1 MLKLL
6 METLT
11 CFFLCKKLRRRLTMS
26 IKIVETSLR
35 DGHQSLLATRMTTQ
49 EILSVVPE
57 LDKAGYYAL
66 EVWGGATFDS
76 CLRFLNE
83 DPWERLREIKKLAP
97 NTKLQML
104 FRGQNILGYRH
115 YADDIVEKFV
125 QKSIENGIDII
136 RIFDALNDIR
146 NLKSAVDATKKY
158 GGHCQI
164 ALSYTTSPVH
174 TVSYF
179 VKLAQEVEKM
189 GADSLC
195 IKDMAGILLPS
206 DAYDLIS
213 QLKKNTKLPINLH
226 SHATAGIM
234 EATYL
239 KAIEAG
245 VDIIDTA
252 LSPLSGGTSQPATE
266 SFHYILQN
274 TPYDPKLN
282 IKHLNLAAHKLTFI
296 KDNYLKNGILNPKAL
311 TSNPS
316 ILEYQVPGG
325 MLSNL
330 MSQLKE
336 QNQMDDYEEVL
347 KEIPVVRKDLGY
359 PPLVT
364 PISQMV
370 GTQAVMNV
378 ITGERYKIVPT
389 EVKEYLHGYYGLAP
403 APINP
408 LVLAKIIGD
417 DPVITHRP
425 ADDLK
430 PEFEE
435 LKKKYSYIAK
445 SDEDILSIALFGKVA
460 LDFLEKKHQD
470 KPKTQV
476 FAFSVTVGG
485 KPS

>member
-1 MLKLL
+1 MAL
-6 METLT
+6 
-11 CFFLCKKLRRRLTMS
+11 
-26 IKIVETSLR
+26 KIVETSLR
-35 DGHQSLLATRMTTQ
+35 DGHQSLLATRMTTKD
-49 EILSVVPE
+49 ILSIVPE
-57 LDKAGYYAL
+57 LDKAGFHAL
-66 EVWGGATFDS
+66 EVWGGATFDA
-76 CLRFLNE
+76 CLRFLDE

-115 YADDIVEKFV
+115 YSDDIVDKFV

-174 TVSYF
+174 TIDYY
-179 VKLAQEVEKM
+179 VKLAQEVEEM

-195 IKDMAGILLPS
+195 IKDMAGILLPD
-206 DAYDLIS
+206 DAFNLIT

-226 SHATAGIM
+226 GHATAGIM

-252 LSPLSGGTSQPATE
+252 LSPLSGGTSQVATE
-266 SFHYILQN
+266 SFHYILKD
-274 TPYDPKLN
+274 TKYDPNLDIEQLN
-282 IKHLNLAAHKLTFI
+282 HAAAKLTVI
-296 KDNYLKNGILNPKAL
+296 KDEHLKNGTLNPKAL
-311 TSNPS
+311 TSNPN
-316 ILEYQVPGG
+316 ILLYQVPGG

-330 MSQLKE
+330 MSQLRD
-336 QNQMDDYEEVL
+336 QNMMKDYEKVLEEVP
-347 KEIPVVRKDLGY
+347 IVRKDLGY

-364 PISQMV
+364 PMSQMI

-378 ITGERYKIVPT
+378 MTQSPYKIVSK
-389 EVKEYLHGYYGLAP
+389 EIKEYLLGLYGKAP
-403 APINP
+403 AKIDS
-408 LVLAKIIGD
+408 LVLAKIIGKEK
-417 DPVITHRP
+417 VITHRP

-430 PEFEE
+430 PEFES
-435 LKKKYSYIAK
+435 LKKAYEGLAK
-445 SDEDILSIALFGKVA
+445 SDEDLLSIALFGKVA
-460 LDFLEKKHQD
+460 ISFLEKKYSD
-470 KPKTQV
+470 KPKPRKEV
-476 FAFSVTVGG
+476 YAFSVTIGG
-485 KPS
+485 DAT

>member
-1 MLKLL
+1 MP
-6 METLT
+6 
-11 CFFLCKKLRRRLTMS
+11 

-35 DGHQSLLATRMTTQ
+35 DGHQSLMATRMTTKD
-49 EILSVVPE
+49 ILSIVPE
-57 LDKAGYYAL
+57 LDKAGFHAL
-66 EVWGGATFDS
+66 EVWGGATFDA

-115 YADDIVEKFV
+115 YPDDIVDKFV

-174 TVSYF
+174 TVDYY
-179 VKLAQEVEKM
+179 VKLAQEVESM

-195 IKDMAGILLPS
+195 IKDMAGILLPH
-206 DAYDLIS
+206 DAYNLIS
-213 QLKKNTKLPINLH
+213 QLKQNTKLPINLH

-252 LSPLSGGTSQPATE
+252 LSPLSGGTSQVATE
-266 SFHYILQN
+266 SFHYILKGTQ
-274 TPYDPKLN
+274 YDPKLD
-282 IKHLNLAAHKLTFI
+282 IHKLNQAATKLTII
-296 KDNYLKNGILNPKAL
+296 KDEYLKNGILNPKAL

-336 QNQMDDYEEVL
+336 QDQMKDFEKVL
-347 KEIPVVRKDLGY
+347 KEIPIVRKDLGY

-370 GTQAVMNV
+370 GTQALMNV
-378 ITGERYKIVPT
+378 MTDNPYKIVPK
-389 EVKEYLHGYYGLAP
+389 EIKEYLRGLYGQAP
-403 APINP
+403 AKVNS
-408 LVLAKIIGD
+408 LVLAKIIGND
-417 DPVITHRP
+417 KVITHRP

-430 PEFEE
+430 PEFEA
-435 LKKKYSYIAK
+435 LKEKYKDFAK
-445 SDEDILSIALFGKVA
+445 SDEDLLSIALFEKVA
-460 LDFLEKKHQD
+460 IEFLEKKYNE
-470 KPKTQV
+470 KPKPKNEIY
-476 FAFSVTVGG
+476 AFSVTIGG
-485 KPS
+485 DAT

>member
-1 MLKLL
+1 
-6 METLT
+6 
-11 CFFLCKKLRRRLTMS
+11 MS
-26 IKIVETSLR
+26 VKIVETSLR
-35 DGHQSLLATRMTTQ
+35 DGHQSLLATRMTTKD
-49 EILSVVPE
+49 ILSILPE
-57 LDKAGYYAL
+57 LDKAGFYAL

-83 DPWERLREIKKLAP
+83 DPWERLREIRKLTP

-115 YADDIVEKFV
+115 YPDDIVEKFV

-136 RIFDALNDIR
+136 RIFDALNDVR

-164 ALSYTTSPVH
+164 GLSYTTSPVH
-174 TVSYF
+174 TIDYYVN
-179 VKLAQEVEKM
+179 LAKEVELM

-195 IKDMAGILLPS
+195 IKDMSGILLPD
-206 DAYDLIS
+206 DAYSLIKA
-213 QLKKNTKLPINLH
+213 LKQNTKLPINLH
-226 SHATAGIM
+226 GHATAGIM

-252 LSPLSGGTSQPATE
+252 LSPLSGGTSQVSTE
-266 SFHYILQN
+266 SFYHILKN
-274 TPYDPKLN
+274 TKHDTLLN
-282 IKHLNLAAHKLTFI
+282 IDLLKAAAEKLTII
-296 KDNYLKNGILNPKAL
+296 KDEYLKNGTLNPKAL
-311 TSNPS
+311 TSNPN

-336 QNQMDDYEEVL
+336 QNQMDNFEEVL
-347 KEIPVVRKDLGY
+347 KEIPRVRKDLGY

-364 PISQMV
+364 PLSQMV

-378 ITGERYKIVPT
+378 ITESRYKMVSK
-389 EVKEYLHGYYGLAP
+389 EVKEYLRGLYGKTP
-403 APINP
+403 AEVNPILLNQ
-408 LVLAKIIGD
+408 IIGD
-417 DPVITHRP
+417 DEVITHRP

-430 PEFEE
+430 PEFEN
-435 LKKKYSYIAK
+435 LKNKYKDFAK
-445 SDEDILSIALFGKVA
+445 SDEDILSIALFEKVA
-460 LDFLEKKHQD
+460 LSFLEKKYHE
-470 KPKTQV
+470 KPKV
-476 FAFSVTVGG
+476 KNEVYAFSVTIGDG
-485 KPS
+485 E

>member
-1 MLKLL
+1 
-6 METLT
+6 
-11 CFFLCKKLRRRLTMS
+11 MS
-26 IKIVETSLR
+26 VKIVETSLR
-35 DGHQSLLATRMTTQ
+35 DGHQSLLATRMTTKD
-49 EILSVVPE
+49 ILSIIPE
-57 LDKAGYYAL
+57 LDKAGFHAL
-66 EVWGGATFDS
+66 EVWGGATFDA
-76 CLRFLNE
+76 CLRFLDE
-83 DPWERLREIKKLAP
+83 DPWERLREIKKLTP

-115 YADDIVEKFV
+115 YPDDIVEKFV

-136 RIFDALNDIR
+136 RIFDALNDVR

-174 TVSYF
+174 TIPYY

-195 IKDMAGILLPS
+195 IKDMSGILLPD
-206 DAYDLIS
+206 DAYQLIKA
-213 QLKKNTKLPINLH
+213 LKQNTKLPINLH
-226 SHATAGIM
+226 GHATAGIM

-252 LSPLSGGTSQPATE
+252 LSPLSGGTSQVATE
-266 SFHYILQN
+266 SFYHILKG
-274 TPYDPKLN
+274 TPNDTHLN
-282 IKHLNLAAHKLTFI
+282 IDLLKKAAEKLTVI
-296 KDNYLKNGILNPKAL
+296 KDRYLKEGLLNPKAL
-311 TSNPS
+311 TSNPN

-336 QNQMDDYEEVL
+336 QNQMDNYEKVL
-347 KEIPVVRKDLGY
+347 EEIPKVRKDLGY

-364 PISQMV
+364 PLSQMV

-378 ITGERYKIVPT
+378 ITQNPYKMVSK
-389 EVKEYLHGYYGLAP
+389 EVKEYLHGLYGKAP
-403 APINP
+403 AEVDPM
-408 LVLAKIIGD
+408 LLAKIVGD
-417 DPVITHRP
+417 GKVITHRP

-430 PEFEE
+430 PEFED
-435 LKKKYSYIAK
+435 LKKKYQGFAK
-445 SDEDILSIALFGKVA
+445 SDEDLLSIALFEKVA
-460 LDFLEKKHQD
+460 ISFLEKKYQD
-470 KPKTQV
+470 KPKEKHEV
-476 FAFSVTVGG
+476 YAFSVVIGDG
-485 KPS
+485 DDDL

>member
-1 MLKLL
+1 
-6 METLT
+6 
-11 CFFLCKKLRRRLTMS
+11 MS
-26 IKIVETSLR
+26 VKIVETSMR
-35 DGHQSLLATRMTTQ
+35 DGHQSLMATRMTTKD
-49 EILSVVPE
+49 ILTIIPE
-57 LDKAGYYAL
+57 LDKAGFHAL
-66 EVWGGATFDS
+66 EVWGGATFDA
-76 CLRFLNE
+76 CLRFLDE

-115 YADDIVEKFV
+115 YPDDIVDKFV

-136 RIFDALNDIR
+136 RIFDALNDVR

-174 TVSYF
+174 TIDYY
-179 VKLAQEVEKM
+179 VKLAQEVEAM

-195 IKDMAGILLPS
+195 IKDMAGILLPT
-206 DAYDLIS
+206 DAYNLIKA
-213 QLKKNTKLPINLH
+213 LKQNTKLPINLH
-226 SHATAGIM
+226 GHATAGIM
-234 EATYL
+234 EATYM

-252 LSPLSGGTSQPATE
+252 LSPLSGGTSQVATE
-266 SFHYILQN
+266 SFYHILKD
-274 TPYDPKLN
+274 TPYDT
-282 IKHLNLAAHKLTFI
+282 HLDINLLKKAAEKLTVI
-296 KDNYLKNGILNPKAL
+296 KDAYLNKGILNPKAL
-311 TSNPS
+311 TSNPN

-336 QNQMDDYEEVL
+336 QNQMDDYEKVL
-347 KEIPVVRKDLGY
+347 KEVPIVRKDLGY

-378 ITGERYKIVPT
+378 MTRDPYKIVSK
-389 EVKEYLHGYYGLAP
+389 EVREYLHGLYGKAP
-403 APINP
+403 AKVNA

-417 DPVITHRP
+417 DEIITHRP
-425 ADDLK
+425 ADDLP
-430 PEFEE
+430 PEFED
-435 LKKKYSYIAK
+435 LKKKYEGFAK

-460 LDFLEKKHQD
+460 ISFLKKKYQE
-470 KPKTQV
+470 KPKPKQEV
-476 FAFSVTVGG
+476 YAFSVTVGDG
-485 KPS
+485 D

>member
-1 MLKLL
+1 
-6 METLT
+6 
-11 CFFLCKKLRRRLTMS
+11 MS

-35 DGHQSLLATRMTTQ
+35 DGHQSLLATRMTTKD
-49 EILSVVPE
+49 ILSIVPE
-57 LDKAGYYAL
+57 LDKAGFYAL
-66 EVWGGATFDS
+66 EVWGGATFDA
-76 CLRFLNE
+76 CLRFLDE

-115 YADDIVEKFV
+115 YPDDIVEKFV

-136 RIFDALNDIR
+136 RIFDALNDVR
-146 NLKSAVDATKKY
+146 NLKSAVDATNKY

-174 TVSYF
+174 TIDYY
-179 VKLAQEVEKM
+179 VKLAQEVELM
-189 GADSLC
+189 GAHSLC

-206 DAYDLIS
+206 DAYNLIT

-252 LSPLSGGTSQPATE
+252 LSPLSGGTSQVATE
-266 SFHYILQN
+266 SFCYILKD
-274 TPYDPKLN
+274 TAYDPKLN
-282 IKHLNLAAHKLTFI
+282 MKMLNDASTKLTII
-296 KDNYLKNGILNPKAL
+296 KDDYIKSGILNPKAL

-336 QNQMDDYEEVL
+336 QNQMDDYEKVL
-347 KEIPVVRKDLGY
+347 KEIPIVRKDLGY

-364 PISQMV
+364 PMSQMV

-378 ITGERYKIVPT
+378 ITGEPYKLVSKEI
-389 EVKEYLHGYYGLAP
+389 KEYLLGLYGKAP
-403 APINP
+403 AKVNS
-408 LVLAKIIGD
+408 LVLAKIIGNEKI
-417 DPVITHRP
+417 ITHRP

-430 PEFEE
+430 LEFEE
-435 LKKKYSYIAK
+435 LKKKYAGFAK
-445 SDEDILSIALFGKVA
+445 SDEDLLSIALFGKVA
-460 LDFLEKKHQD
+460 ISFLEKKYKD
-470 KPKTQV
+470 KPKPKKEV
-476 FAFSVTVGG
+476 YAFSVTFGG
-485 KPS
+485 DNQ

>member
-1 MLKLL
+1 
-6 METLT
+6 
-11 CFFLCKKLRRRLTMS
+11 MS
-26 IKIVETSLR
+26 VKIVETALR
-35 DGHQSLLATRMTTQ
+35 DGHQSLMATRMTTKD
-49 EILSVVPE
+49 ILSIIPE

-83 DPWERLREIKKLAP
+83 DPWERLREIKRLAP

-115 YADDIVEKFV
+115 YPDDIVEKFV

-136 RIFDALNDIR
+136 RIFDALNDVR
-146 NLKSAVDATKKY
+146 NLKSAVEATKKY

-174 TVSYF
+174 TINYYID
-179 VKLAQEVEKM
+179 LAKEVEKM

-195 IKDMAGILLPS
+195 IKDMSGIFLPE
-206 DAYDLIS
+206 DAYNLIKA
-213 QLKKNTKLPINLH
+213 LKQNTNLPINLH
-226 SHATAGIM
+226 GHATAGIM

-252 LSPLSGGTSQPATE
+252 LSPLSGGTSQVSTE
-266 SFHYILQN
+266 SFYHILKN
-274 TPYDPKLN
+274 TPNDTLLDIDLLEK
-282 IKHLNLAAHKLTFI
+282 AAEKLTLI
-296 KDNYLKNGILNPKAL
+296 KDEYLKKGTLNPKAL
-311 TSNPS
+311 TPNPN

-336 QNQMDDYEEVL
+336 QNQMDNFEKVL
-347 KEIPVVRKDLGY
+347 REIPEVRKDLGY

-364 PISQMV
+364 PLSQMV

-378 ITGERYKIVPT
+378 ITESRYKIVSK
-389 EVKEYLHGYYGLAP
+389 EVREYLHGLYGKTP
-403 APINP
+403 ASVNPILLNQ
-408 LVLAKIIGD
+408 IIGD
-417 DPVITHRP
+417 DEVITHRP
-425 ADDLK
+425 ADDLL
-430 PEFEE
+430 PEFEN
-435 LKKKYSYIAK
+435 LKKKYQDFAK
-445 SDEDILSIALFGKVA
+445 SDEDILSIALFEKVA
-460 LDFLEKKHQD
+460 LSFLEKKYQE
-470 KPKTQV
+470 KPKPKNEIY
-476 FAFSVTVGG
+476 AFSIRIGNG
-485 KPS
+485 E